1 MTPPERRA
9 LGRELTRLANA
20 DLAEALEFAG
30 RPESACPVIGIT
42 GPPGVGKSTLI
53 ARLAK
58 ERAGDAGLAI
68 LAIDPTSPISGGA
81 ILGDRIRMAELVEDT
96 RIFIR
101 SIATR
106 SSADGLADNLPL
118 LIECLA
124 GAGFGELMLE
134 TVGVGQVEYAVRA
147 MVDTM
152 VLVLSPAT
160 GDQIQAM
167 KSGIIETPDIFAI
180 NKADLPGAEQ
190 IAMEIRS
197 VVQLRTGAKSDWRPR
212 FVQLSSKRGSG
223 IGELSAAI
231 NEHRAWL
238 GVHPGTAARL
248 RSWRTE
254 VVRGLVARRVA
265 DLLNAMPSSTLD
277 RSLGEVLDHIA
288 HNLAPPPRTETLLK
302 SIKDPR
308 ETI

>member
-58 ERAGDAGLAI
+58 ERVGDVGLAI

-106 SSADGLADNLPL
+106 NSADGLADNLPL

-180 NKADLPGAEQ
+180 NKADLPGAER

-197 VVQLRTGAKSDWRPR
+197 VVQLRTGARSDWRPR
-212 FVQLSSKRGSG
+212 FVQLSSERGSG

-238 GVHPGTAARL
+238 GGHPGTAARL

-254 VVRGLVARRVA
+254 VVRSLVARRVA
-265 DLLNAMPSSTLD
+265 DLLNAMPGSTLD
-277 RSLGEVLDHIA
+277 RPLGEVLDHIA
-288 HNLAPPPRTETLLK
+288 HNLAPPPRTEHLLK

-308 ETI
+308 ETV